1 MNEEQ
6 KQRELAI
13 IAENARI
20 AERHGLEETAK
31 MWRRLHDLVAGRRA
45 EDMISAKSRADKPA
59 NPA

>member
-1 MNEEQ
+1 MTEEQ

-20 AERHGLEETAK
+20 AERHGLEATAK
-31 MWRRLHDLVAGRRA
+31 MWRTLYDLISGRRA
-45 EDMISAKSRADKPA
+45 EDMINAKARADKPA